1 MCAIRLSSL
10 QLLDECHFRFVLT
23 SRFNQDIVEN
33 WFSCVRQKG
42 LNNDSRTSWEYE
54 SAGKALTINWMLTTA
69 SKQANCEPDFD
80 KYIGLASQINGSSGR
95 TVSAS
100 TDQCESIQSI
110 IIMHTEQY

>member
-1 MCAIRLSSL
+1 M
-10 QLLDECHFRFVLT
+10 
-23 SRFNQDIVEN
+23 
-33 WFSCVRQKG
+33 RQKG

-100 TDQCESIQSI
+100 ADQCESIYYNNAYRTVLENVKNHKFRKYTFVYCFFDKPLPTYSI
-110 IIMHTEQY
+110 CK